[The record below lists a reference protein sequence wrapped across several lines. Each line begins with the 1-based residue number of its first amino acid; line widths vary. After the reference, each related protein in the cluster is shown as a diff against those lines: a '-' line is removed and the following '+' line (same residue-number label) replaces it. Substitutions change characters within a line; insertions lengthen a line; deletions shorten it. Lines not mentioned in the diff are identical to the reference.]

1 MGLYSADMPDA
12 VSIAGA
18 NEAGV
23 WADLE
28 TLGVRKLIANASKYG
43 KSVDIKVPIFDKD
56 GNKKKDEDGN
66 FVFKDVTY
74 DFKGYSDAD
83 ATREDMKFGGEA
95 ADYMAKTMLE
105 VQQKYGKDF
114 VKQRLEELK
123 AADPTGYEVR
133 EMLGESAKADLARGT
148 ELSPEMARQVTQQE
162 RAAQSARGNIYGSAP
177 AAAEAMS
184 LGDAGF
190 RMRQQRLANAASFLS
205 GSTPVAQFGQISGAQ
220 QGASPFN
227 PMGIQ
232 AGIGVNPNAG
242 AQGQQFAMNTYNQK
256 MNFAAQQQP
265 IGSQLLGMA
274 AGIGGQALGGW
285 AYGKGQSKGLTPTG

>member
-1 MGLYSADMPDA
+1 MGGWFGTDKPASPNL
-12 VSIAGA
+12 AGA

-23 WADLE
+23 WADIE
-28 TLGVRKLIANASKYG
+28 TMGIRKMVADAARFG
-43 KSVDIKVPIFDKD
+43 KSVTLQVPTFDAK
-56 GNKKKDEDGN
+56 GNKTLDEAG
-66 FVFKDVTY
+66 KPKMREITY

-83 ATREDMKFGGEA
+83 ATREDMEFGGEA
-95 ADYMAKTMLE
+95 ADFMAKTMLE

-114 VKQRLEELK
+114 VKQRIEELK

-133 EMLGESAKADLARGT
+133 EMLGESAKADLARGA
-148 ELSPEMARQVTQQE
+148 ELSPDMARQVTQQE

-177 AAAEAMS
+177 AAAEAMT

-220 QGASPFN
+220 AGASPFN

-242 AQGQQFAMNTYNQK
+242 AQGQQWAMNAYNTQ
-256 MNFAAQQQP
+256 MNYAAQQQP
-265 IGSQLLGMA
+265 IGAQLLGMA
-274 AGIGGQALGGW
+274 TGVATGKITDKLLG
-285 AYGKGQSKGLTPTG
+285 P

>member
-1 MGLYSADMPDA
+1 MGGWFGTDKPASPNL
-12 VSIAGA
+12 AGA

-23 WADLE
+23 WADIE
-28 TLGVRKLIANASKYG
+28 TMGIRKMVADAARFG
-43 KSVDIKVPIFDKD
+43 KSVTLQVPTFDAK
-56 GNKKKDEDGN
+56 GNKTLDESG
-66 FVFKDVTY
+66 KPKMREVTY

-83 ATREDMKFGGEA
+83 ATREDMEFGGEA
-95 ADYMAKTMLE
+95 ADFMAKTMLE

-114 VKQRLEELK
+114 VKQRIEELK

-133 EMLGESAKADLARGT
+133 QMLGEAAKEDLARGT
-148 ELSPEMARQVTQQE
+148 ELSPDMARQVTQQE

-205 GSTPVAQFGQISGAQ
+205 GTTPVAQFGQISGAQ

-242 AQGQQFAMNTYNQK
+242 AQGQQWAMNAYNTQ
-256 MNFAAQQQP
+256 MNYAAQQQP
-265 IGSQLLGMA
+265 IGAQLLGMA
-274 AGIGGQALGGW
+274 
-285 AYGKGQSKGLTPTG
+285 TGVARRR

>member
-1 MGLYSADMPDA
+1 MPDA

-123 AADPTGYEVR
+123 AADPTGYEEPSYR
-133 EMLGESAKADLARGT
+133 LRWHGKSPSRSEP
-148 ELSPEMARQVTQQE
+148 LSPPEETFTGAHRQPLRRCRLVMP
-162 RAAQSARGNIYGSAP
+162 GS
-177 AAAEAMS
+177 
-184 LGDAGF
+184 GC
-190 RMRQQRLANAASFLS
+190 ANNAWPMP
-205 GSTPVAQFGQISGAQ
+205 PVS
-220 QGASPFN
+220 
-227 PMGIQ
+227 
-232 AGIGVNPNAG
+232 
-242 AQGQQFAMNTYNQK
+242 
-256 MNFAAQQQP
+256 
-265 IGSQLLGMA
+265 
-274 AGIGGQALGGW
+274 
-285 AYGKGQSKGLTPTG
+285 